1 MLRESESGRWGGF
14 CAVAPGYNQGLE
26 GRKTPASAPPRWAS
40 SVEARRTRSPSHV
53 SQEEVRVLKE
63 FKAFIMRGNLV
74 EIAVGLVVA
83 LAFAAVVA
91 SFVADI
97 VTPIIAAFFGQPDF
111 SSLKIDIGES
121 AITYGKFLNA
131 LVSFL
136 IVAFVMFMVIKAY
149 NRMAGPKDAIRRPCP
164 YCKTDIALDATRCPN
179 CTSQLEGVAA

>member
-1 MLRESESGRWGGF
+1 M
-14 CAVAPGYNQGLE
+14 
-26 GRKTPASAPPRWAS
+26 
-40 SVEARRTRSPSHV
+40 
-53 SQEEVRVLKE
+53 LKE
-63 FKAFIMRGNLV
+63 FKAFIMRGNLI

-97 VTPIIAAFFGQPDF
+97 VTPIIAAIFGQPDF

-121 AITYGKFLNA
+121 AITYGNFLNA
-131 LVSFL
+131 LLTFV
-136 IVAFVMFMVIKAY
+136 IVAFVMFLVVKAY
-149 NRMAGPKDAIRRPCP
+149 NRMTAPADATTKACP